1 MTQPSTASDLS
12 WLLDDLV
19 NRVGQIQQAVL
30 LSKDGLVMGAS
41 ANVTRDAAEHVAAIS
56 AGVQSLANGACD
68 HFGKKDVRQTIIE
81 MDDALFFV
89 CSAGN
94 GSCLAVLSDSGGN
107 AGLVGYE
114 MAMLTKRLRKRLTA
128 APRLAS
134 ADAADMTSVPGAR

>member
-19 NRVGQIQQAVL
+19 DRVGQIQQAVL

-41 ANVTRDAAEHVAAIS
+41 ANVTRDDAEHLAAIS

-68 HFGKKDVRQTIIE
+68 HFSKKEVRQTIIE

-89 CSAGN
+89 CSAGS

-134 ADAADMTSVPGAR
+134 AEAADTTSVPGAR